1 MNFDWEFNHLGMMV
15 ADRDEILHYYQS
27 IGLGVS
33 VGPQPLLPY
42 QEGDGEITFYRELD
56 GDPISH
62 KYKTGGAHNFKD
74 GQSQIGDC
82 QLEIYP
88 MKPGPGMFISR
99 YIEQKGGGI
108 NHIAFNTNDI
118 DRDTKHF
125 KDLGCEL
132 VFNVSVNGNTIE
144 NYIDTRLHGDLMI
157 SLRPEADSW
166 EKSWRENNK
175 SHPLVKDWTFYGV
188 GLCVKD
194 INAAVNYYSK
204 LGFVRDS
211 DIGFENEWRIN
222 SQNFSIGKIHFV
234 LINAVE
240 ESIYNQSLQQRGE
253 GLSEIIFEVPD
264 LDRALIEM
272 ENKGV
277 KTLIVSED
285 KSMASIDTREK
296 GNILTKL
303 IQKV

>member
-1 MNFDWEFNHLGMMV
+1 
-15 ADRDEILHYYQS
+15 
-27 IGLGVS
+27 
-33 VGPQPLLPY
+33 
-42 QEGDGEITFYRELD
+42 
-56 GDPISH
+56 
-62 KYKTGGAHNFKD
+62 
-74 GQSQIGDC
+74 
-82 QLEIYP
+82 

-118 DRDTKHF
+118 ERDTQHF

-157 SLRPEADSW
+157 SLRPAADSW
-166 EKSWRENNK
+166 EKSWRENNQ
-175 SHPLVKDWTFYGV
+175 SHPLVRDWTFFGI

-204 LGFVRDS
+204 LGFARAS
-211 DIGFENEWRIN
+211 DIGCENEWGIK
-222 SQNFSIGKIHFV
+222 SENFSIGKIHFL
-234 LINAVE
+234 LINAFDN
-240 ESIYNQSLQQRGE
+240 SIYSQSLQQRGE

-264 LDRALIEM
+264 LDRALLEM

-277 KTLIVSED
+277 KTLVMSED
-285 KSMASIDTREK
+285 KGMASIDTREK

>member
-1 MNFDWEFNHLGMMV
+1 
-15 ADRDEILHYYQS
+15 
-27 IGLGVS
+27 
-33 VGPQPLLPY
+33 
-42 QEGDGEITFYRELD
+42 
-56 GDPISH
+56 
-62 KYKTGGAHNFKD
+62 
-74 GQSQIGDC
+74 
-82 QLEIYP
+82 

-108 NHIAFNTNDI
+108 NHIAFNTDDI
-118 DRDTKHF
+118 ERDTQHF

-166 EKSWRENNK
+166 EKSWRENNQ
-175 SHPLVKDWTFYGV
+175 SHPLVKDWTFFGI
-188 GLCVKD
+188 GLCVND

-204 LGFVRDS
+204 LGFVRAS
-211 DIGFENEWRIN
+211 DIGCENEWGVN

-234 LINAVE
+234 LINAFDNT
-240 ESIYNQSLQQRGE
+240 IYSKSLQQRGE

-272 ENKGV
+272 EKRGV

-303 IQKV
+303 IQKA

>member
-15 ADRDEILHYYQS
+15 ADRDEILNYYQS

-62 KYKTGGAHNFKD
+62 KYKTGGAHNFND

-118 DRDTKHF
+118 ERDTQHF

-166 EKSWRENNK
+166 EKSWRENNQ
-175 SHPLVKDWTFYGV
+175 SCLLYTSP
-188 GLCVKD
+188 
-194 INAAVNYYSK
+194 SP
-204 LGFVRDS
+204 RD
-211 DIGFENEWRIN
+211 
-222 SQNFSIGKIHFV
+222 
-234 LINAVE
+234 
-240 ESIYNQSLQQRGE
+240 QRG
-253 GLSEIIFEVPD
+253 SRMP
-264 LDRALIEM
+264 
-272 ENKGV
+272 
-277 KTLIVSED
+277 
-285 KSMASIDTREK
+285 AS
-296 GNILTKL
+296 G
-303 IQKV
+303 

>member
-62 KYKTGGAHNFKD
+62 KYKTGGAHNFND

-118 DRDTKHF
+118 ERDTQHF

-166 EKSWRENNK
+166 EKSWRENNQ
-175 SHPLVKDWTFYGV
+175 SHPLVKDWTFFGI
-188 GLCVKD
+188 GLCVND
-194 INAAVNYYSK
+194 INAAVNYYGK
-204 LGFVRDS
+204 LGFVRAS
-211 DIGFENEWRIN
+211 DIGCENEWGIN
-222 SQNFSIGKIHFV
+222 SQNFLIGKIHFV
-234 LINAVE
+234 LINAFDN
-240 ESIYNQSLQQRGE
+240 SIYSQSLQQRGE

>member
-62 KYKTGGAHNFKD
+62 KYKTGGAHTFND

-118 DRDTKHF
+118 ERDTRYF

-132 VFNVSVNGNTIE
+132 VFNVSINGNTIE

-175 SHPLVKDWTFYGV
+175 SHPLVKDWTFYGI
-188 GLCVKD
+188 GLCVED
-194 INAAVNYYSK
+194 INAAVNYYSN
-204 LGFVRDS
+204 LGFVRAS

-234 LINAVE
+234 LINAFE

-277 KTLIVSED
+277 KTLIVSKD